1 MISRKQFLI
10 ANWKM
15 NHSRDSLKA
24 YLDEFLNE
32 LNAPIE
38 TILSKVGVV
47 IAPPVSLL
55 HEAQSLFCSKGLFLA
70 SQNIFWEESGAYTG
84 EVSAAMVK
92 DAGASYT
99 LIGHSERRQYFHE
112 INLNVEKKII
122 ASFKHG
128 LIPIV
133 CVGETQEQRE
143 KGQTEEILKQQLSVL
158 NKKTC
163 VNLKNLII
171 AYEPVW
177 AIGTGLT
184 ASSEQA
190 QEAHT
195 YIRALLAATYDKKQ
209 ADDVSILYGGSM
221 KPAVTQELMSMNDI
235 DGGLVGGASLSGK
248 SFAQMLNIAYEQ
260 LGE

>member
-32 LNAPIE
+32 LSAPIE

-112 INLNVEKKII
+112 INLNVENGV
-122 ASFKHG
+122 A
-128 LIPIV
+128 
-133 CVGETQEQRE
+133 
-143 KGQTEEILKQQLSVL
+143 ILKQYYHCDTMFRAQGFLWL
-158 NKKTC
+158 CNEIKD
-163 VNLKNLII
+163 IE
-171 AYEPVW
+171 YEE
-177 AIGTGLT
+177 I
-184 ASSEQA
+184 
-190 QEAHT
+190 
-195 YIRALLAATYDKKQ
+195 
-209 ADDVSILYGGSM
+209 
-221 KPAVTQELMSMNDI
+221 
-235 DGGLVGGASLSGK
+235 
-248 SFAQMLNIAYEQ
+248 
-260 LGE
+260 